1 MNIYTVPLILGILA
15 VVCVICLVIINWQR
29 VTRTDCE
36 NTEKIA
42 LKKTLETI
50 EKILPIEN
58 ILFLLTIA
66 CSLLALS
73 LYLNLHEVFFHFGV
87 MILLFS
93 TALIMMKVSHKHFIF
108 LLSKK

>member
-15 VVCVICLVIINWQR
+15 VIFVICLVIINWQR
-29 VTRTDCE
+29 VTHIGPD

-50 EKILPIEN
+50 ERIPPIEN
-58 ILFLLTIA
+58 ILFLLSIA

-73 LYLNLHEVFFHFGV
+73 LYLHLHEVFFHFGV

-93 TALIMMKVSHKHFIF
+93 LALIMMKVSHKHLIF
-108 LLSKK
+108 TLSKK